1 MTEQRTNVF
10 NVPLVY
16 SECFCNKEK
25 KKKRF
30 VLSRAEVGVGS
41 GAAVRT
47 QVQGRVLVI

>member
-16 SECFCNKEK
+16 SECFCNKE